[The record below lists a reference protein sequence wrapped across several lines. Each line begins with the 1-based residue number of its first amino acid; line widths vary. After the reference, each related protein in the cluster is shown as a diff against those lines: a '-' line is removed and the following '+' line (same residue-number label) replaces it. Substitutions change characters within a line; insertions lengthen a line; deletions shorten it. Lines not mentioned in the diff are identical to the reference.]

1 MNQLVT
7 VLVSSGF
14 STAVVLA
21 GINYLRD
28 RRSNKAKGSI
38 AEQTVSAQVDAAKL
52 ANMDRRLGL
61 VEKAHDAEVESL
73 QATIT
78 NLQTRLDSALN
89 RITVLE
95 QRAEFDN
102 GRYRAAIRYIRQL
115 RGWVG
120 QRVPGVDPPSVPPAL
135 EADFRD

>member
-1 MNQLVT
+1 MNQLMVT
-7 VLVSSGF
+7 VASSIF
-14 STAVVLA
+14 STTVIVA

-28 RRSNKAKGSI
+28 RRSNKARGTI
-38 AEQTVSAQVDAAKL
+38 AEQTIGAQVDAAKL

-78 NLQTRLDSALN
+78 NLQTRLDSAMS
-89 RITVLE
+89 RITILE
-95 QRAEFDN
+95 QRVEFEDS
-102 GRYRAAIRYIRQL
+102 RYRSAIRYVRLL
-115 RGWVG
+115 RGWIS
-120 QRVPGVDPPSVPPAL
+120 QHVPGIDPPTLPSAL

>member
-52 ANMDRRLGL
+52 ATMDRRLGL
-61 VEKAHDAEVESL
+61 VEKAHDVEVEAL

-78 NLQTRLDSALN
+78 NLQTRLDSAMS

-95 QRAEFDN
+95 QRVEFEDS
-102 GRYRAAIRYIRQL
+102 RYRAAIRYVRLL
-115 RGWVG
+115 RAWIS
-120 QRVPGVDPPSVPPAL
+120 QHVPGIDPPTIPATL
-135 EADFRD
+135 EAEFRD